1 MSSVKIIKNQ
11 IWERE
16 QCCFFSFQNLF
27 NLSFILSLCNKV
39 FRIENFHSCSV
50 CSWLHQKKNF
60 EFFETLKFEFFD
72 V

>member
-1 MSSVKIIKNQ
+1 
-11 IWERE
+11 
-16 QCCFFSFQNLF
+16 
-27 NLSFILSLCNKV
+27 LSFILSLRNKV

-50 CSWLHQKKNF
+50 CSWLHQDIFF

>member
-1 MSSVKIIKNQ
+1 MSSVKITKNQ
-11 IWERE
+11 IWEHE

-27 NLSFILSLCNKV
+27 NLPFILSLRNKV
-39 FRIENFHSCSV
+39 FHIENFHSCSV
-50 CSWLHQKKNF
+50 CSWLHQDIFF